1 MSEQHRKTRA
11 EEIDKA
17 LLLTPMRLPS
27 PNAAQLTRRIAMAL
41 GSLSRHMATAR
52 RKGPLD
58 RLTVAKAVRR
68 TFDDLGG
75 TFTKFGQ
82 LVASSPGI
90 FGEDVADEFRG
101 CLDNG
106 PPVPYRVLRRAI
118 EKDLGRPLDEI
129 FAHIER
135 EPLAAASLAVVHR
148 ATLLNGQ
155 EVAVKVLRPG
165 IKRQLATDLATL
177 RPLADFVGRQVAV
190 GVAGTLPALV
200 RGLGAQ
206 LAEEVDLENEA
217 QCIRWFRALIDGIGA
232 EMIKVPEPIDELC
245 GRRTL
250 VMELIEGVP
259 VDDDEAI
266 AAMGVDPRPAL
277 KECLRAWFAGLLC
290 LGAFHGDI
298 HAGNL
303 LVCPDGKMAVLDWGI
318 VGRVDEDTA
327 VFLRR
332 LLEGNL
338 GDESAWPDV
347 AAYIERQYGEG
358 LSKQLGLDDDG
369 WTAFVRGYLEPM
381 FQRPIGEVDLR
392 AMLLGGLDGGPKS
405 DRERNSKWDQ
415 LSYWRDERR
424 RMRTVMSAAGFDG
437 GFDRATFLL
446 GKQLVYFERYGK
458 KYLPEVPLID
468 DPEAYRNLLEL
479 IGPATGEGI
488 MVSSLKL
495 EAAAALI
502 RPTTPDDDDGSLQ
515 EAVPS

>member
-1 MSEQHRKTRA
+1 MNERPPSRNDRA
-11 EEIDKA
+11 EDIDKA

-27 PNAAQLTRRIAMAL
+27 PNAAQLTRRIALAL
-41 GSLSRHMATAR
+41 GSLSRHMANAR

-58 RLTVAKAVRR
+58 RESAARAVRL

-90 FGEDVADEFRG
+90 FGEEVADEFRG
-101 CLDNG
+101 CLDSG
-106 PPVPYRVLRRAI
+106 PPVPFRVLRRAI
-118 EKDLGRPLDEI
+118 EKDLGRPIDEI

-135 EPLAAASLAVVHR
+135 EPLAAASLAVVHK
-148 ATLLNGQ
+148 ATLLDGE

-177 RPLADFVGRQVAV
+177 RPIADFVGRQVAV

-206 LAEEVDLENEA
+206 LSEEVDLQNEA

-232 EMIKVPEPIDELC
+232 EMIKVPEPRDELC
-245 GRRTL
+245 GQRTL
-250 VMELIEGVP
+250 VMELIDGVP
-259 VDDDEAI
+259 VDDEEAI

-338 GDESAWPDV
+338 GDDSAWPDV
-347 AAYIERQYGEG
+347 AAYIERQYGGG
-358 LSKQLGLDDDG
+358 LAKALGLDDAG
-369 WTAFVRGYLEPM
+369 WTQFVRNYLEPM
-381 FQRPIGEVDLR
+381 FQKPIGEVDLR
-392 AMLLGGLDGGPKS
+392 QMLLGGLDGGPKD
-405 DRERNSKWDQ
+405 DRKRDTKWDQ
-415 LSYWRDERR
+415 LAYWREERR
-424 RMRTVMSAAGFDG
+424 RMRMVMSSDGFDG

-446 GKQLVYFERYGK
+446 GKQLIYFERYGK

-468 DPEAYRNLLEL
+468 DPEAYRTLLDL

-495 EAAAALI
+495 DAAAALI
-502 RPTTPDDDDGSLQ
+502 RPAPDDDGPLQ
-515 EAVPS
+515 EAVPT

>member
-1 MSEQHRKTRA
+1 MSERPMNTRA
-11 EEIDKA
+11 EDIDQA
-17 LLLTPMRLPS
+17 LVLTPMRLPS
-27 PNAAQLTRRIAMAL
+27 PNAAQLTRRIALAL

-52 RKGPLD
+52 RRGPLD
-58 RLTVAKAVRR
+58 RLATARAVRK

-90 FGEDVADEFRG
+90 FGEEVADEFRG

-106 PPVPYRVLRRAI
+106 PPVPYRTLRRAI
-118 EKDLGRPLDEI
+118 EKDLGRPIDEM
-129 FAHIER
+129 FLSIER

-148 ATLLNGQ
+148 ATLLDGT

-165 IKRQLATDLATL
+165 IKRSLATDLATL
-177 RPLADFVGRQVAV
+177 RPLADLVGRQVAI
-190 GVAGTLPALV
+190 GVAGTLPALI

-206 LAEEVDLENEA
+206 LSEEVDLANEA
-217 QCIRWFRALIDGIGA
+217 QCIRWFRALLDGIGA
-232 EMIKVPEPIDELC
+232 KMIRVPEPVDELC
-245 GRRTL
+245 GSRTL
-250 VMELIEGVP
+250 VMELVEGVP
-259 VDDDEAI
+259 VDDDEGI

-277 KECLRAWFAGLLC
+277 RECLRAWFAGLLC

-327 VFLRR
+327 RFLRR
-332 LLEGNL
+332 LLEANL
-338 GDESAWPDV
+338 GDESAWTEV
-347 AAYIERQYGEG
+347 AGYIERQYGEG
-358 LSKQLGLDDDG
+358 MAKALNLDEAG

-381 FQRPIGEVDLR
+381 FNLPIGQVDLR
-392 AMLLGGLDGGPKS
+392 AMLIGSMAEGPKD
-405 DRERNSKWDQ
+405 DRERNTKWDQ
-415 LSYWRDERR
+415 LAYWRDERR
-424 RMRTVMSAAGFDG
+424 RMRLLMASDGFDG

-446 GKQLVYFERYGK
+446 GKQLIYFERYGK

-468 DPEAYRNLLEL
+468 DKEAYRNLLEL

-488 MVSSLKL
+488 AVSSLKL
-495 EAAAALI
+495 DAAAALI
-502 RPTTPDDDDGSLQ
+502 RPVSSDGDDDTLQ
-515 EAVPS
+515 EVVPS